1 MVIRPGV
8 GAEERDSIAV
18 EHKEGSEQKGG
29 TMSLISWLDGR
40 FGNSGRVEAA
50 MENAARAFSNT
61 ADALTRASL
70 MKEDIGW
77 YDPARH
83 SSDLV
88 PLGVIK
94 EHAVRSRRLAT
105 YNPIVKRGVNVR
117 SAYMWSTLPE
127 PRKLSKKVKQRL
139 DGILLGYDARARD
152 EAAFNTDG
160 MVIYRIAP
168 GGQIAPVPITRVQGI
183 ARADNATSEAD
194 IHALLIGPVP
204 LEDPTTVTV
213 PDPEWVILDGRPR
226 IDVIDQGGYKTN
238 KTDTL
243 VCAFVNRL
251 TGEQW
256 GKPDLMGAVYWAK
269 AYKEYLEAGHTLAIA
284 LARIAFKVKSTTAA
298 QQQAVITKMSSLQD
312 AGATASL
319 GADQDLLAVSKAGAG
334 IDMTSGSPL
343 AAMVAAALDVPLSV
357 LLTDGSAGGRQGA
370 ETALE
375 EPTFKAFELRRRI
388 HQDLVKRVLAAAG
401 YKTEVDLAPLSN
413 DLIQR
418 WGQVVTLGLQ
428 NGILHRVEARELF
441 LRRFAPVNAKPV
453 NELPDWED
461 LSAPQPQMNM
471 GGEEDQ
477 GKDDGNTGV
486 GPLSDGTNSSRDGEG
501 ATTNA

>member
-1 MVIRPGV
+1 MGVIRWL
-8 GAEERDSIAV
+8 ERF
-18 EHKEGSEQKGG
+18 G
-29 TMSLISWLDGR
+29 TDGR
-40 FGNSGRVEAA
+40 IEAA
-50 MENAARAFSNT
+50 MESAARAFSDT

-70 MKEDIGW
+70 MQEDVGW
-77 YDPARH
+77 YDPART

-94 EHAVRSRRLAT
+94 EHSIRSRRLAT
-105 YNPIVKRGVNVR
+105 YNTIVKRGINIR
-117 SAYMWSTLPE
+117 NAYMWTDVPE
-127 PRKLSKKVKQRL
+127 PRKMPKRAAERL
-139 DGILLGYDARARD
+139 DAVLLGREARVRD

-160 MVIYRIAP
+160 MVIYRVSP
-168 GGQIAPVPITRVQGI
+168 GGNVAPVPITRVQGI
-183 ARADNATSEAD
+183 ARAEDALEEAD
-194 IHALLIGPVP
+194 IHALLITPVP
-204 LEDPTTVTV
+204 LEDPSRATL
-213 PDPEWVILDGRPR
+213 PDPEWVILDGKPHV
-226 IDVIDQGGYKTN
+226 DVVDQGGYKTN
-238 KTDTL
+238 KTDSL
-243 VCAFVNRL
+243 VVATVNRL
-251 TGEQW
+251 AGEQW
-256 GKPDLMGAVYWAK
+256 GKPDLMGAVYWAQ
-269 AYKEYLEAGHTLAIA
+269 AYKEYLEAGHVLAKA
-284 LARIAFKVKSTTAA
+284 LARVAFKVKSTTTA
-298 QQQAVITKMSSLQD
+298 QQQAVIDKMSTLQGT
-312 AGATASL
+312 GATASL

-334 IDMTSGSPL
+334 IEFSAGTPL

-375 EPTFKAFELRRRI
+375 EPTFKALELRRQV
-388 HQDLVKRVLAAAG
+388 HKDLVRRVLRAAG
-401 YKTEVDLAPLSN
+401 FKTEVDLAPLSN

-453 NELPDWED
+453 STLPDWED
-461 LSAPQPQMNM
+461 LSAPVQQL

-501 ATTNA
+501 KTTNA